1 MSENILKLICI
12 IGFLFINGMFLIIG
26 GLIIGLFA
34 SIIFLIGIIVIEL
47 NERLEEEHRKS

>member
-12 IGFLFINGMFLIIG
+12 IGFLFMFLIIG